1 MKPDFPRGSLPEAE
15 RRLRSRAAQL
25 LDGAGLLHG
34 SLVVRTR
41 VCGKPT
47 CHCVRGEGHRAL
59 ILTVRSEGRAE
70 QIYVPPHLESTVQ
83 RWVEQD
89 RLVRGLI
96 GELGL
101 LHAEKVRGLKTRGA
115 PSSDA
120 S

>member
-1 MKPDFPRGSLPEAE
+1 MKPDVPRVTMSEAE

-34 SLVVRTR
+34 SLVERSR

-47 CHCVRGEGHRAL
+47 CHCAQGPGHRAL
-59 ILTVRSEGRAE
+59 ILTVRSQGRVE
-70 QIYVPPHLESTVQ
+70 QIYVPPYLEATVR

-89 RLVRGLI
+89 R
-96 GELGL
+96 
-101 LHAEKVRGLKTRGA
+101 KVRGLLGELGELHRDKVRELKARGA